1 MNFSNKNL
9 LKPAG
14 DQPEAIKKLVAGIRA
29 KKRFQ
34 TLLGVTGSGKTLTMA
49 HTIAEIGRPAL
60 IISHNKTLAAQL
72 YQEFKE
78 FFPENAVHYFVSY
91 YDYYQPEAYLPV
103 TDTYIEKDAKIN
115 EFIDRLRH
123 SATQSALTRRDFIIV
138 ASVSCI
144 YGVGDPEEYGAMS
157 VELKIGLRI
166 GRQKFLC
173 DLADIQYERGDFD
186 LRAGTY
192 SVKGDVIDI
201 ASPDG
206 ETITRVEFFGDEIER
221 ITSLSPTGRKTP
233 GVGEIQTPGVKELVF
248 PSEVKI
254 FPAKHFVTPREKIER
269 AMKNI
274 KKELETRVREL
285 KKEGKLLEAERIEQR
300 TRFDLEMLKNV
311 GYCSGIENYS
321 RHLSARKPGSP
332 PYTLI
337 DYLPKDTLFFVDES
351 HMSVPQI
358 KGMYFGD
365 QARKKTLVEYG
376 FRLPS
381 ALDNRPLKFEEFE
394 KKVGQAIF
402 VSATPGP
409 YEIAKSTEVRL
420 RGTLKSN
427 FGSGVIE
434 QLVRPTGLLDP
445 IIKIRPAREQIK
457 NAEEEIIK
465 AVKVKERVLL
475 LTLTKRMA
483 EEISDYLKEK
493 NIRAEYLH
501 SEIKTLAR
509 TDILR
514 RLRRGEF
521 DVLVGI
527 NLLREGLDLPEVALI
542 LILDADKEGFLRNKT
557 SLIQTVGRAA
567 RHINGR
573 ATLYGDVMTESM
585 QFTVDETKRRRE
597 YQENFNRE
605 HGITPR
611 QIKKEIRPS
620 IFEEIKKT
628 SDISK
633 EMEKLSKKD
642 RVSAKKD
649 LEKMMLEA
657 ASNLEFEKAAK
668 YRDVL
673 KTLA

>member
-1 MNFSNKNL
+1 MQFSDKNL
-9 LKPAG
+9 LKPMG
-14 DQPEAIKKLVAGIRA
+14 DQPQAIEKLVHGIRDD
-29 KKRFQ
+29 KKFQ
-34 TLLGVTGSGKTLTMA
+34 TLLGVTGSGKTLTVA

-91 YDYYQPEAYLPV
+91 YDYYQPEAYMPV

-144 YGVGDPEEYGAMS
+144 YGVGDPEEYAAMS
-157 VELKIGLRI
+157 LDLKLGMKMK
-166 GRQKFLC
+166 RQKFLEALT
-173 DLADIQYERGDFD
+173 DVQYERGDFC
-186 LRAGTY
+186 LRPGTY
-192 SVKGDVIDI
+192 SVRGDVVDI

-206 ETITRVEFFGDEIER
+206 EILTRVEFFGDEIEK
-221 ITSLSPTGRKTP
+221 ISLLSPTLGVESQKTP
-233 GVGEIQTPGVKELVF
+233 SVF

-254 FPAKHFVTPREKIER
+254 FPAKHFVTPREKIKL

-274 KKELETRVREL
+274 KKELEARTREL
-285 KKEGKLLEAERIEQR
+285 KKAGKLLEAERIKQR
-300 TRFDLEMLKNV
+300 TRFDMEMLKNV
-311 GYCSGIENYS
+311 GYCAGIENYS
-321 RHLSARKPGSP
+321 RHLSQRKPGSP

-337 DYLPKDTLFFVDES
+337 DYLPKDTLFFIDES
-351 HMSVPQI
+351 HMSIPQI

-394 KKVGQAIF
+394 KKIGQAIF

-409 YEIAKSTEVRL
+409 YEI
-420 RGTLKSN
+420 LKSKEN
-427 FGSGVIE
+427 IVE

-445 IIKIRPAREQIK
+445 IIEVRPASPPAGGQIK
-457 NAEEEIIK
+457 NVEEEILK
-465 AVKVKERVLL
+465 AVKNKERVLL

-483 EEISDYLKEK
+483 EEVSDYLKEK

-501 SEIKTLAR
+501 SDIKTLVR

-514 RLRRGEF
+514 KLREGEF

-573 ATLYGDVMTESM
+573 AILYGDVMTESM
-585 QFTVDETKRRRE
+585 KFTIDETKRRRE
-597 YQENFNRE
+597 YQEKFNRE
-605 HGITPR
+605 HGVTPK

-628 SDISK
+628 ADISK

-642 RVSAKKD
+642 RLSAKKD

-657 ASNLEFEKAAK
+657 ANNLEFEKAAK